1 MKQDEMEEQATA
13 EQSWQEAL
21 DPGLTQRLLRPV
33 VQPGLNR
40 SQMAGAIQARSQG
53 LTGRLPLLG
62 QVVQRYRMA
71 EDLGGQVPIV
81 YARLRSDDLG
91 PAGALTVPPKAS
103 PPQLP
108 VAQARV
114 TPPAEPGARPV
125 ASGVRAVTQRAPET
139 GPTGALPVVQ
149 PQALRPAEPRGRPV
163 AGRLRA
169 VIQRAPE
176 TDLTGVLPIV
186 RPTAE
191 PPAEPGARPD
201 AGSQRAVIQRA
212 VATAPTGVVPIVQPQ
227 APRPAEL
234 ADRPAVVARP
244 IKAGERQ
251 GRPASAAPARPVV
264 APSRSAGQTRAIQR
278 SLDRLVVVEARRPG
292 WSATPPPQAFQ
303 RPVSVSNRGQP
314 VGHGAAPVV
323 QRAASGSVLSP
334 PAGAGQTAPPV
345 VQEASV
351 EAQVDLEELAERVQR
366 ELDMEALVAKVQR
379 QLKQRL
385 AVESERR
392 GRVQWP

>member
-21 DPGLTQRLLRPV
+21 DPRLTQRLLRPA
-33 VQPGLNR
+33 VQPGLAR
-40 SQMAGAIQARSQG
+40 SQLAGAILARSQR

-62 QVVQRYRMA
+62 QVVQRYRTGEYLA
-71 EDLGGQVPIV
+71 AGQVPIV
-81 YARLRSDDLG
+81 YARLRSDDLE
-91 PAGALTVPPKAS
+91 PAGALTLQLKAS
-103 PPQLP
+103 PPQRP
-108 VAQARV
+108 VARARV

-125 ASGVRAVTQRAPET
+125 AGSQRTVIQRGVATA
-139 GPTGALPVVQ
+139 PTGALPV
-149 PQALRPAEPRGRPV
+149 
-163 AGRLRA
+163 
-169 VIQRAPE
+169 
-176 TDLTGVLPIV
+176 V

-334 PAGAGQTAPPV
+334 PVGAGQTAPPV